1 MKLSAVILLAA
12 VVVGQQSQT
21 ATVPTTLTRGPLFD
35 HYFSGNPVDVAPPT
49 TGGLLLAGGGTDQ
62 PEAFRW
68 LFEHAG
74 GGDIVIL
81 RASGADGYHPFVMR
95 LGGVNSIATYV
106 VRHRDAASDPRLL
119 GALGRAEAIFF
130 AGGDQSKY
138 IGFFKD
144 TLVEAAVNDAA
155 RRGVPIGGTSA
166 GLAILG
172 EFSFAALRSSTTTD
186 EATKEPYHPNVTLE
200 RDFLSLPFMSG
211 IITDSHVIE
220 RGRLGRTVTFMAR
233 LKQDGWLGT
242 RPARAIAIDRET
254 AILVEADGSA
264 TVVGPKTAFFMQAAD
279 NPQVCSATEPLS
291 YHPIEVYAV
300 SRGATFHLSR
310 WTGTGGTVQQMSVR
324 EGIVT
329 GPTSVGR

>member
-1 MKLSAVILLAA
+1 MKLS
-12 VVVGQQSQT
+12 VVVMVAAALAGQQTQ
-21 ATVPTTLTRGPLFD
+21 APAVPTTLTRGTYFD
-35 HYFSGNPVDVAPPT
+35 HYLSGNHVDVAPPT

-62 PEAFRW
+62 PAAFRW
-68 LFEHAG
+68 LIEHAG
-74 GGDIVIL
+74 GGDIVVL

-95 LGGVNSIATYV
+95 LGGANSIATYV
-106 VRHRDAASDPRLL
+106 VRHRDAASDPSLL

-138 IGFFKD
+138 IEFFKD

-166 GLAILG
+166 GLAILS
-172 EFSFAALRSSTTTD
+172 EFSYAALRSSTTTD

-200 RDFLSLPFMSG
+200 RDFLSLPFLSG

-220 RGRLGRTVTFMAR
+220 RGRLGRTVAFMAR
-233 LKQDGWLGT
+233 LKQDGWLGS

-264 TVVGPKTAFFMQAAD
+264 TVVGPNTAYFMQASAD
-279 NPQVCSATEPLS
+279 PQVCTSSDPLS
-291 YHPIEVYAV
+291 YYPIEVYTV
-300 SRGATFHLSR
+300 SRGATFDLSN
-310 WTGTGGTVQQMSVR
+310 WTGTGGTDQRMSVR

-329 GPTSVGR
+329 GPTSAGR